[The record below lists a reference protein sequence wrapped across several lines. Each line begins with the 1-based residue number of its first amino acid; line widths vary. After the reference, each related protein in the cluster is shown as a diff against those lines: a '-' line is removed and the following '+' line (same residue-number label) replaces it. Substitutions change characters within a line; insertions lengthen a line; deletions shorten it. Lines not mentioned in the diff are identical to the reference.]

1 MSPRPRRMRRIEF
14 EPGVT
19 YFKPRGIP
27 LKELEE
33 VTLSFE
39 ELEAMRL
46 SDYENVGQEEA
57 SKKMGVS
64 QPTFF
69 RILREAKKKVTEA
82 LIKGKAIRIEKGEY
96 SIKK

>member
-1 MSPRPRRMRRIEF
+1 
-14 EPGVT
+14 
-19 YFKPRGIP
+19 
-27 LKELEE
+27 
-33 VTLSFE
+33 
-39 ELEAMRL
+39 MRL